1 MSTISGAYDV
11 IVTFYENREKFEMNG
26 KTASNMS
33 K

>member
-11 IVTFYENREKFEMNG
+11 TFYENREKIEMNG